1 MRSDSATTSS
11 KSPTEYAATVNTPLI
26 LPCGVSLPNR
36 LVKGAMSEFMADFRN
51 RATEKLQT
59 LYRTF
64 GRNGPGL
71 LLTGN
76 VQIDGQHLEH
86 GGNVVIQ
93 GIQDAAQLTALRNW
107 SSAAKE
113 GGSQIWMQLSHAG
126 RQTQKSINP
135 SPKAPSATKV
145 ELPGNKFGTP
155 VALTEAEILDLI
167 ERFGFAASVARET
180 GFQGVELHGAHGY
193 LFSQFLS
200 PRTNLR
206 ADDWGGTLANR
217 ARFLLEVVKKVRTT
231 VGSDFPVAVK
241 LNSADFQRGGFSFE
255 DSQVVA
261 SWLDAGGIDL
271 IEISGGTYEQPKM
284 ANLEGIDAVYDP
296 TISKSTP
303 EREAF
308 FARFAPEIRRHVKR
322 AKLMVTGGFRSL
334 RGMAEAITEDGVDLI
349 GLSRPLCLYPDAP
362 RALLHG
368 ELAGFD
374 LWEDRLRI
382 GPGILGPHSSIKII
396 KAINGFG
403 KVNWYN
409 EQLIRLGDGLSPDPR
424 MGFVRAFLR
433 ANAREQRM
441 ARGKTSV
448 GKPDKKLLG

>member
-1 MRSDSATTSS
+1 MWSLVSMRSDSATTSS

-126 RQTQKSINP
+126 RQTQQSINP

-155 VALTEAEILDLI
+155 VALTEPEILDLI

-180 GFQGVELHGAHGY
+180 GFDGVELHAAHGY

-200 PRTNLR
+200 PRSNLR
-206 ADDWGGTLANR
+206 DDEWGGDLAGR
-217 ARFLLEVVKKVRTT
+217 ARFLLEVVRTIRKH
-231 VGSDFPVAVK
+231 VGPDFPIGIK

-255 DSQVVA
+255 DSQIVA
-261 SWLDAGGIDL
+261 SWLDEASVDL
-271 IEISGGTYEQPKM
+271 IEISGGTWEQPKM
-284 ANLEGIDAVYDP
+284 ANIEGIEPAFDP
-296 TISKSTP
+296 FVSKASRD
-303 EREAF
+303 REAY
-308 FARFAPEIRRHVKR
+308 FARFAPEMRKHLKR
-322 AKLMVTGGFRSL
+322 TKLMVTGGFRTAQ
-334 RGMAEAITEDGVDLI
+334 GMADAIANDGVDLI
-349 GLSRPLCLYPDAP
+349 GLGRPLCLTPDA
-362 RALLHG
+362 AATLLRG
-368 ELAGFD
+368 EPVD
-374 LWEDRLRI
+374 LRQPEHRLRL
-382 GPGILGPHSSIKII
+382 GGGLLGPQSPIKLVR
-396 KAINGFG
+396 AINGLG
-403 KVNWYN
+403 SMTWYN
-409 EQLIRLGDGLSPDPR
+409 EQIIRLGAGLAPDREMKFLP
-424 MGFVRAFLR
+424 AFISMQKR
-433 ANAREQRM
+433 DKAM
-441 ARGKTSV
+441 A
-448 GKPDKKLLG
+448 